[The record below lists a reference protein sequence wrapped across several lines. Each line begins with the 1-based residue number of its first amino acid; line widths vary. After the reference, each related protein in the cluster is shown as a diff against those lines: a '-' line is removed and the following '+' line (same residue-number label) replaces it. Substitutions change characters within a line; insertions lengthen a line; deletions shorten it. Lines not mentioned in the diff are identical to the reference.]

1 MRNLTK
7 IAAAIAFSMALGTA
21 AVAYAHPGAMGGKAA
36 AAGAQ
41 TGPHAGMQH
50 GMRGAHG
57 PAGMQHGPQGP
68 AAAQHLMTPEERAA
82 TREKMRAATTPEERQ
97 QIATAT
103 RAEMQKRA
111 AEKGITL
118 PEQHGPR
125 LGTGAQTTPGTSGH
139 TH

>member
-1 MRNLTK
+1 MRNLTT
-7 IAAAIAFSMALGTA
+7 IAAATAFSLTLGTA
-21 AVAYAHPGAMGGKAA
+21 AVAYAHPGAMGGKAG

-41 TGPHAGMQH
+41 TGPHTGMQH

-68 AAAQHLMTPEERAA
+68 AAAQQLMTPEERAA
-82 TREKMRAATTPEERQ
+82 TKERMRAATTPEERQ

-111 AEKGITL
+111 ADKGITL

-139 TH
+139 TY